1 MGDPLR
7 AAPDLVPEL
16 FDLVELTT
24 AGRSEDALAAVTQA
38 AVRLCGG
45 DHASIRLL
53 DPSQR
58 ELLSS
63 ARSGRGTHLGSL
75 PLARNAGVA
84 GWVLEHGEPVRIEDV
99 RKDPRFVA
107 AMGQGFSIRSMMVEP
122 LWSGGRVVGVL
133 SVSSPEAGAF
143 TPSGALVLRILA
155 ACAMPLLERA
165 RRADVPPF
173 DELTLA
179 LTGDCV
185 RPRVEAEMD
194 RLRGSS
200 RRFSIAAMSLDS
212 FEATERAYG
221 REVADRVLCVVSDRV
236 RAGLRV
242 FDAFARV
249 GEADFLLVLV
259 GVDAEKAL
267 AMCERLRAVIGE
279 SMEPLE
285 GAFITQTASLGVATW
300 DGLESAAQLEGRAK
314 EMLERAREAGPDSVR
329 A

>member
-1 MGDPLR
+1 MS
-7 AAPDLVPEL
+7 EL

-24 AGRSEDALAAVTQA
+24 SGRSEDALTAVTQT

-58 ELLSS
+58 ELLAS

-75 PLARNAGVA
+75 PLARNAGIA
-84 GWVLEHGEPVRIEDV
+84 GWVLEHAEPVRIEDV
-99 RKDPRFVA
+99 RKDARFVA
-107 AMGQGFSIRSMMVEP
+107 AMGQGFSIRAMMVEP

-133 SVSSPEAGAF
+133 SVSSPEPGTF
-143 TPSGALVLRILA
+143 TPASALVLRILA

-179 LTGDCV
+179 LTADCV
-185 RPRVEAEMD
+185 RPRVVAEME
-194 RLRGSS
+194 RLRSS
-200 RRFSIAAMSLDS
+200 ARRFSIAAMSLDS

-221 REVADRVLCVVSDRV
+221 REVADRVLCVASDRV
-236 RAGLRV
+236 RAQLRV

-249 GEADFLLVLV
+249 GEADFMLVLV
-259 GVDAEKAL
+259 GVDAEKARG
-267 AMCERLRAVIGE
+267 MCDRTRAAIAE
-279 SMEPLE
+279 PMEPLE
-285 GAFITQTASLGVATW
+285 GAFITQTASIGVATW
-300 DGLESAAQLEGRAK
+300 DGLESPEELEARAREKLERAK
-314 EMLERAREAGPDSVR
+314 ESGPDSVR
-329 A
+329 G